1 LKPVK
6 LISVSEAAWRYGVTR
21 RTVLKWITAGK
32 LKAEKYGAYWL
43 VGAGQRRPVSKAG
56 RPRKAIK

>member
-6 LISVSEAAWRYGVTR
+6 LISVSEAAWRFGVTR

-32 LKAEKYGAYWL
+32 LKAEKYGVYWL

-56 RPRKAIK
+56 RPRKEIK

>member
-1 LKPVK
+1 VKPVK
-6 LISVSEAAWRYGVTR
+6 LISVSDAAWRFGVTR

-43 VGAGQRRPVSKAG
+43 VKAGQRRPVSKVG
-56 RPRKAIK
+56 RPKAGKR